1 MKTLIKSTLFTTL
14 ICFNLHAFTNIN
26 LYNNKNT
33 TFAVEE
39 YDDDKLLRIQQKEKK
54 SLASSFYKAPH
65 RNIKFKLHTNNKS
78 KICILILQGFFFSL
92 TPTSSWGLSFLS
104 LFPDYSVCTLE
115 LIEKR
120 FMPYSL
126 NAAHDDITQFYN
138 YLVSQGYTVIPLAC
152 CFSSVIA
159 LQTFSITNKKLC
171 KLPPCVIFDS
181 ALDSINTVK
190 RNAHKTQ
197 MPFIL
202 SVLISSGWGWDL
214 LCSFYDKKS
223 MRINPLS
230 LAKEFTLPCLFIHA
244 EEDYLVP
251 LSDMLKLY
259 NEVSSRQKHLM
270 ISALGNHVSIHTS
283 VPWQYKRCVEK
294 FIDNYVQSDDSTF
307 TSSSCESSNAF

>member
-1 MKTLIKSTLFTTL
+1 MKSILFVML
-14 ICFNLHAFTNIN
+14 ICFKLHAFTNIN

-54 SLASSFYKAPH
+54 SLPSSFYKSTD
-65 RNIKFKLHTNNKS
+65 RSIKFKLHTNNKS

-92 TPTSSWGLSFLS
+92 TPTASWGLSFLS
-104 LFPDYSVCTLE
+104 LFADYSVCTLE
-115 LIEKR
+115 LIEKP
-120 FMPYSL
+120 FMPYSI
-126 NAAHDDITQFYN
+126 NAAQDDITQFYN
-138 YLVSQGYTVIPLAC
+138 HLVNQGYTVIPLAC
-152 CFSSVIA
+152 CFSSIIA
-159 LQTFSITNKKLC
+159 LQTFSKNNKKLT

-181 ALDSINTVK
+181 ALDSINTAK
-190 RNAHKTQ
+190 RNAYKTQ

-202 SVLISSGWGWDL
+202 SLLVSSSWGWDL
-214 LCSFYDKKS
+214 LCSFYDKKI
-223 MRINPLS
+223 MQIDALS
-230 LAKEFTLPCLFIHA
+230 IAKEFTLPCLFIHA

-259 NEVSSRQKHLM
+259 NEVSSRQKYLM

-283 VPWQYKRCVEK
+283 VPWQYKRCVET
-294 FIDNYVQSDDSTF
+294 FIGNYVQSDDSTL